1 MANKISGGGAE
12 SEKAPWAKTNSRFVF
27 YPSWGIH
34 RWLVHLVLDWPVL
47 EVRFGFGLGFVR
59 KALDVFREK
68 LDEYKLD
75 IPDNKH
81 YPNVKFR

>member
-1 MANKISGGGAE
+1 MA
-12 SEKAPWAKTNSRFVF
+12 F
-27 YPSWGIH
+27 
-34 RWLVHLVLDWPVL
+34 
-47 EVRFGFGLGFVR
+47 GFVR

-81 YPNVKFR
+81 EFLCVILDPTSEFNSNDEL